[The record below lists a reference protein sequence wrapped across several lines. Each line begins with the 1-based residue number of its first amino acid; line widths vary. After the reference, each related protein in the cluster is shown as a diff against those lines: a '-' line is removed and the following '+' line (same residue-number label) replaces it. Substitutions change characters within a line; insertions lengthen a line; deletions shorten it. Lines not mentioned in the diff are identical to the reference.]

1 MRVGESGS
9 ADFWGAK
16 NSRRRDFREHLGAE
30 HLPPAAA
37 VATGKCN
44 ARHYKVRLGIRSW
57 DQSYYSAKPRKP
69 PTAKEE
75 R

>member
-9 ADFWGAK
+9 ANSGALRIPAGEISV
-16 NSRRRDFREHLGAE
+16 NTWERSTS
-30 HLPPAAA
+30 PPAAA